1 MEYNERCVELGSC
14 SPGYEFGNLQ
24 LGCRCG
30 CTLVSG
36 RCRVSVLGIGLEA
49 GGKER
54 DMEASLGCGPTVWAK
69 VVMGGNQSLGIF
81 VVG

>member
-1 MEYNERCVELGSC
+1 
-14 SPGYEFGNLQ
+14 
-24 LGCRCG
+24 
-30 CTLVSG
+30 
-36 RCRVSVLGIGLEA
+36 VSVLGIGLEA